1 MVVPKVDMLPLSN
14 GRKRGRRRGA
24 RNQIPDKNPLSGGGK
39 SVAVFHGKG
48 IADKKVANDIS
59 TLYNSSGND
68 IKSKQADVS
77 TSEHKNKLM
86 KKRLNMTTLGHRIWY
101 EESQEAVQVQ
111 DAEDGDQVP
120 AAEDGEQ
127 VLAAED
133 DAQVLAAEEP
143 AQALAAEYSP
153 EYTPVDVEGTVQ
165 DDTVLA
171 LAHGDAHGRQAC
183 QALTLEE
190 ALECQAS
197 QALVLEEVL
206 EHQAF
211 QVLAQEENLGRQAAP
226 ALTQEEAPGRQAVQ
240 IVANDDKLMK
250 TDNTVRCCRC

>member
-1 MVVPKVDMLPLSN
+1 MLTPPLLVVEEVEKDVYENLDGENDTLYPTNMIGQIKEHNVVMVDKEHAVMVVPKVDMLPLSN
-14 GRKRGRRRGA
+14 GRKRARRRGA
-24 RNQIPDKNPLSGGGK
+24 RNEIPDTNPLSGGGK

-133 DAQVLAAEEP
+133 TEEVLAAED
-143 AQALAAEYSP
+143 
-153 EYTPVDVEGTVQ
+153 TP
-165 DDTVLA
+165 
-171 LAHGDAHGRQAC
+171 
-183 QALTLEE
+183 
-190 ALECQAS
+190 
-197 QALVLEEVL
+197 
-206 EHQAF
+206 
-211 QVLAQEENLGRQAAP
+211 
-226 ALTQEEAPGRQAVQ
+226 
-240 IVANDDKLMK
+240 
-250 TDNTVRCCRC
+250 